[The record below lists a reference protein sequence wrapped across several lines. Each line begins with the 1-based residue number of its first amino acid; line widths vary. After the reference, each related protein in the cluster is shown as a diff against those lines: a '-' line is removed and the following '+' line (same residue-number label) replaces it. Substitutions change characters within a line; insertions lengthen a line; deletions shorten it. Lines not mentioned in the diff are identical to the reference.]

1 MAKVL
6 PPVRPNAGL
15 ESRYRAILVKM
26 IRAMSAD
33 VTDQVKRAYKR
44 NEPLATDELPAA
56 ALRKLMRK
64 LSGEWQGKF
73 DKLSVELGKYF
84 AQAAEKRSTKQLQ
97 RILREG
103 GFTVSFK
110 MTRTMQDVM
119 NATIGEQV
127 GLIKSI
133 PAKYF
138 TEIEGAVMRS
148 VSAGRDLAP
157 LAKTLEDQYGV
168 TKRRAALIARDQNN
182 KATATM
188 TRVRRVEAGLFKAK
202 WRHSGR
208 NGKSARPTHV
218 AAGKRGQIF
227 DIREGWFDPNV
238 KAFIQPGELVS
249 CGCTSAPVIEGIS
262 E

>member
-1 MAKVL
+1 MPKVL

-33 VTDQVKRAYKR
+33 VTAQVKRAYKR

-73 DKLSVELGKYF
+73 AKMSVELGKYF
-84 AQAAEKRSTKQLQ
+84 AQAAEKRSTAQLR

-119 NATIGEQV
+119 SATMGEQV

-168 TKRRAALIARDQNN
+168 TRRRAAFIARDQMN
-182 KATATM
+182 KASATM
-188 TRVRRVEAGLFKAK
+188 SRVRMMESGISEAV
-202 WRHSGR
+202 WVHSGGGR
-208 NGKSARPTHV
+208 EPRPTHL
-218 AAGKRGQIF
+218 AAGKRKQRFKIA
-227 DIREGWFDPNV
+227 DGWFDPHEQRN
-238 KAFIQPGELVS
+238 ILPGELPNCKCV
-249 CGCTSAPVIEGIS
+249 ARPVIEGIPT
-262 E
+262 